1 MNRQL
6 SDYISK
12 NRTVMENTQD
22 VTEEGFRSFIDAY
35 PRKLVRDVCGISDPP
50 AVSYNDFEL
59 GFWPLSIVAS
69 TFLYDKNPGEHF
81 YEPPEKRQY
90 SIVSNHEELFA
101 EAQRLTDDYI
111 KEGGQA

>member
-1 MNRQL
+1 MNRPL
-6 SDYISK
+6 SDYIIK
-12 NRTVMENTQD
+12 NRTVTDNTKD
-22 VTEEGFRSFIDAY
+22 VTEEEFRSFIDAY

-59 GFWPLSIVAS
+59 GVWPFSIVAS
-69 TFLYDKNPGEHF
+69 TFLYDKNPGEYF

-90 SIVSNHEELFA
+90 SIVTNHEELLA
-101 EAQRLTDDYI
+101 EAQRLTKDYI